1 MIYTLVFSKEA
12 EADLRKL
19 KKNEPQA
26 YRKARQLLLELQE
39 HPKTGSGK
47 PEQLKGDRAGQ
58 WSRRTSGKHR
68 LVYEIEEKQVRVLIL
83 SSYGHYDDK

>member
-47 PEQLKGDRAGQ
+47 PE
-58 WSRRTSGKHR
+58 
-68 LVYEIEEKQVRVLIL
+68 
-83 SSYGHYDDK
+83 